1 MSTNKKALFF
11 DIDGTI
17 LSEIPVRSPNLPL
30 LPCKKPM
37 ISDIFY
43 LSTPDGPSA
52 VCRR

>member
-17 LSEIPVRSPNLPL
+17 LSEITGKIPESASAALQ
-30 LPCKKPM
+30 KPM

-43 LSTPDGPSA
+43 LSTPDEPSA

>member
-17 LSEIPVRSPNLPL
+17 LSEVTGKIPNLPL
-30 LPCKKPM
+30 LPCKRPM